1 MKRKSPRDIPAFARA
16 AMAPK
21 ERGTGAPKTE
31 AHNNNPPRAAATPP
45 PPPSR
50 VKPQSTSAKSGQ
62 RGQ

>member
-21 ERGTGAPKTE
+21 ERGAAASKPD
-31 AHNNNPPRAAATPP
+31 AHVNNPARAAATPP

-50 VKPQSTSAKSGQ
+50 GKPQSTSAKSGQ